1 MTNAKM
7 TNREVCDVIF
17 LDYATKVP
25 VLNVDYANTTTSEV
39 TGETVYAHGGRG
51 HAKRIAFYGEKGGTI
66 GFDAQIQPFKLYSI
80 MSGGAIT
87 KTAKFL
93 KRKVLTSSSKVITI
107 PDADVVTGTVN
118 VFNTQDDCGTP
129 LAVTV
134 SSTSVTLPADT
145 EDGEFIVYYFV
156 NKTSGVQKISVK
168 DTTFPGMLTAQMST
182 IDKSEDDEIL
192 PYKMYVYK
200 IAPQNNFSLSFSNSG
215 DPATLSF
222 KADILA
228 DEEGNMLDMI
238 LLDDDSEE

>member
-1 MTNAKM
+1 MTNAKI
-7 TNREVCDVIF
+7 TNREVCDLIF

-51 HAKRIAFYGEKGGTI
+51 HAKKVAFYGEKGGTI

-87 KTAKFL
+87 TAAKYL
-93 KRKVLTSSSKVITI
+93 KRKVLTSTSKVITI
-107 PDADVVTGTVN
+107 PDAEVVAGTVN
-118 VFNTQDDCGTP
+118 VFNPSDDCGTP
-129 LAVTV
+129 ISVTV
-134 SSTSVTLPADT
+134 SGTTVTLPAAST
-145 EDGEFIVYYFV
+145 DGEFIVYYFV
-156 NKTSGVQKISVK
+156 NKTSGVQKISIK
-168 DTTFPGMLTAQMST
+168 DTTFPSMLTAQMST

-222 KADILA
+222 KADILT
-228 DEEGNMLDMI
+228 DEDGNMLDMI
-238 LLDDDSEE
+238 LLDDEADE